1 MKEFTDTLITFATFD
16 IVRLRGRLAK
26 IDDPDMRAALVI
38 FTLLADGVRFFLITS
53 LFALVLI

>member
-16 IVRLRGRLAK
+16 ITRLRGRLAK
-26 IDDPDMRAALVI
+26 IEDPDMRAALVI
-38 FTLLADGVRFFLITS
+38 FTLLADGVRFFLITC

>member
-26 IDDPDMRAALVI
+26 IDDPNMRAALVI

>member
-1 MKEFTDTLITFATFD
+1 MKELTDTLITFATFD

-26 IDDPDMRAALVI
+26 IEDPDMRAALVI
-38 FTLLADGVRFFLITS
+38 FTLLADGVRFFLITC

>member
-1 MKEFTDTLITFATFD
+1 MKELTDTLITFATFD
-16 IVRLRGRLAK
+16 IVRLRARLAK

-38 FTLLADGVRFFLITS
+38 FTLLADGVRFFLITC

>member
-26 IDDPDMRAALVI
+26 IEDPDMRAALVI

>member
-1 MKEFTDTLITFATFD
+1 MKELIGTLTTVATFD

-38 FTLLADGVRFFLITS
+38 FTLLADGVRFFLITC